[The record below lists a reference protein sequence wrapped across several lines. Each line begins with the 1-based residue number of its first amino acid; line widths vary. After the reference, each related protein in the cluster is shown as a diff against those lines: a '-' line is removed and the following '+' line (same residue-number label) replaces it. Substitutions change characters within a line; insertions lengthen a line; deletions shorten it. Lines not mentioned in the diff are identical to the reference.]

1 MLKVCLKGFSESIAH
16 ELELFEIKVIFVEPW
31 VIKTNLEIKLGRV
44 SSIHSDN
51 ANSHIER

>member
-1 MLKVCLKGFSESIAH
+1 MAH
-16 ELELFEIKVIFVEPW
+16 ELEQFEIKVIFIEPW

-44 SSIHSDN
+44 SSTHSDN